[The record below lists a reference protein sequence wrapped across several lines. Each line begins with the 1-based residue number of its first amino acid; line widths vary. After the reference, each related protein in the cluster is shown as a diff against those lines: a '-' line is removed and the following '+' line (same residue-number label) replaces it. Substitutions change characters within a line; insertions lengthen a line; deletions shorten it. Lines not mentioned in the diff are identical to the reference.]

1 MSITSAALLAPYAP
15 IGGAAR
21 VAQQRMRRLREQPG
35 GARVD
40 RERVLPLL
48 DAELEQGARADHARV
63 ADQASVAPGEDG
75 GEATIDVPRSG
86 AHTSPVLDCG
96 SRRGRGGA
104 HNAEALPD
112 DGRSSESVGCISP
125 IVRWRAA
132 IWGSPVTDRRLL
144 GRVRT
149 GSVLASVS
157 EASSTRIRALPA
169 PRSNLCTPQGQGF
182 TPRASGCPRLRR
194 EGVPAE
200 ASPSAVRGSWRSRPR
215 PGISRPPMG
224 DRTVR
229 ERDRATL
236 TQRCIARAIC
246 APDLAPLTGP
256 GLTS

>member
-1 MSITSAALLAPYAP
+1 MRTLGRTPWYLVCVRPCGRCAGLALPISARGRLARLPSQP
-15 IGGAAR
+15 TRRNEDQGHTTRSRVRAR
-21 VAQQRMRRLREQPG
+21 SCHLPPRRQCSRCTRRDRG
-35 GARVD
+35 SGAR
-40 RERVLPLL
+40 
-48 DAELEQGARADHARV
+48 
-63 ADQASVAPGEDG
+63 
-75 GEATIDVPRSG
+75 
-86 AHTSPVLDCG
+86 
-96 SRRGRGGA
+96 
-104 HNAEALPD
+104 
-112 DGRSSESVGCISP
+112 VGCISP

-157 EASSTRIRALPA
+157 EASSTRIRAPPA
-169 PRSNLCTPQGQGF
+169 PRSNLCTPQGQGS

-236 TQRCIARAIC
+236 TQRCIGRAIC
-246 APDLAPLTGP
+246 APDFAPLTGP
-256 GLTS
+256 GLTT